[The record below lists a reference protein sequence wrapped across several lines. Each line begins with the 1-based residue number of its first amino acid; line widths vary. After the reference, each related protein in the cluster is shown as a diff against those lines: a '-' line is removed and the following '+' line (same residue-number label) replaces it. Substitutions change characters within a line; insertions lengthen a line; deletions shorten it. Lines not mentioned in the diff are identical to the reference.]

1 MHTGLHFDT
10 RSYRY
15 GYKES
20 TTPNND
26 RFAIFSQESLILD
39 ILGALVPYCSPHL
52 HSCIK
57 KNSLLVLITNNNNCK
72 LKFICILLIESWSML
87 KNVGCIKE
95 AKSTE
100 LHFTTKNK
108 LKRATYYIISNHSL
122 VAIFKTLGSALLTIT
137 KNNMLLIDFT
147 YHSFSSFLGGYNFL
161 HSQWTRLN

>member
-1 MHTGLHFDT
+1 M
-10 RSYRY
+10 
-15 GYKES
+15 
-20 TTPNND
+20 N
-26 RFAIFSQESLILD
+26 LD
-39 ILGALVPYCSPHL
+39 PC
-52 HSCIK
+52 
-57 KNSLLVLITNNNNCK
+57 
-72 LKFICILLIESWSML
+72 L

-161 HSQWTRLN
+161 HSQWTRLNLEYDQCIYILPVLWYVILYKRIYKIVITKINAYMKRLHLH